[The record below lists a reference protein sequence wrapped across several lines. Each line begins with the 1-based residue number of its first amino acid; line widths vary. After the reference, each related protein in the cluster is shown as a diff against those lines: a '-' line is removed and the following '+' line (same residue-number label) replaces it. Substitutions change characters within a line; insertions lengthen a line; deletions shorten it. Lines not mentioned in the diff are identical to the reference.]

1 MSISFDF
8 LQVLFWSIT
17 YVLVIIFNFRYKIAG
32 LPIIAMTTNFAW
44 ETIAL
49 THFGRAAH
57 IVWFTLDFL
66 IVITYFLF
74 CKPIYLKHKFYCI
87 LLYLAELFI
96 FHLAFHSGAML
107 LSSFIIDCT
116 MAIEYLIYICKIGKS
131 GDYGNRMLLILIC
144 AAKLIGDL
152 FAWLYYKEFHTVVLI
167 IGIIVFVANFCCL
180 VLSIF
185 RRNDTKA
192 NNIHP

>member
-1 MSISFDF
+1 
-8 LQVLFWSIT
+8 
-17 YVLVIIFNFRYKIAG
+17 
-32 LPIIAMTTNFAW
+32 
-44 ETIAL
+44 
-49 THFGRAAH
+49 
-57 IVWFTLDFL
+57 
-66 IVITYFLF
+66 
-74 CKPIYLKHKFYCI
+74 
-87 LLYLAELFI
+87 
-96 FHLAFHSGAML
+96 
-107 LSSFIIDCT
+107 
-116 MAIEYLIYICKIGKS
+116 
-131 GDYGNRMLLILIC
+131 MLLILIC

>member
-49 THFGRAAH
+49 THYGRAAH

-74 CKPIYLKHKFYCI
+74 CKPI
-87 LLYLAELFI
+87 
-96 FHLAFHSGAML
+96 
-107 LSSFIIDCT
+107 
-116 MAIEYLIYICKIGKS
+116 
-131 GDYGNRMLLILIC
+131 
-144 AAKLIGDL
+144 
-152 FAWLYYKEFHTVVLI
+152 
-167 IGIIVFVANFCCL
+167 
-180 VLSIF
+180 
-185 RRNDTKA
+185 
-192 NNIHP
+192 